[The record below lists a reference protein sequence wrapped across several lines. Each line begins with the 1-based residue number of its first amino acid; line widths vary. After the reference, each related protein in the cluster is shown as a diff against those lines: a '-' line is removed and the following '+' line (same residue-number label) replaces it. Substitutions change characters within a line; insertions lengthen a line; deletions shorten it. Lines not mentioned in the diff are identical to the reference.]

1 MKCRGRL
8 CVSRR
13 GFVPSQRDCAANDLQ
28 QAEQASSPPKGY
40 TTTTTDSRDDGE
52 ASSGRLRGQQ
62 SSSEPRQRRQQGGLS
77 KPKIP
82 TVAQDIPILVRR
94 VVHTMVPRTCLM
106 FVPNRPVVVDVQ
118 SPRDREDP
126 ISKYAHCP
134 PSWSSIRGICG
145 EGRSV
150 TSPSGCDMTASPLG
164 WCLGSAWQYRRRDM
178 SPVLVMC
185 R

>member
-1 MKCRGRL
+1 MYPAAGLSLAREIVPPTTSNRPNRHRALRRDTQRPRLIRGMMARPL
-8 CVSRR
+8 
-13 GFVPSQRDCAANDLQ
+13 L
-28 QAEQASSPPKGY
+28 
-40 TTTTTDSRDDGE
+40 
-52 ASSGRLRGQQ
+52 GRLRGQQ
-62 SSSEPRQRRQQGGLS
+62 SSSEPRQRCQQGGLS

-106 FVPNRPVVVDVQ
+106 FVPNRPVIVDVQ

-134 PSWSSIRGICG
+134 PSWSSIRGVCG
-145 EGRSV
+145 EGSRSV
-150 TSPSGCDMTASPLG
+150 TPPSGCDMTASPLG